1 MALRKTLLFISATLL
16 IIPLGTS
23 QTCAGKPQPLGGKS
37 GWALDG
43 GGFAM
48 FSKMNVNIDGY
59 AKAYH
64 PDNAAAGALLHLCV
78 AGKVYLPD
86 GTSYEGSESNQTCT
100 GKFMTDFAKIRA
112 AGWQDPSV
120 GAINWYG
127 IVGQGSA
134 TIHGR
139 TITAVKPVE
148 QKDGSG
154 FYVSPTSLFDHSV
167 RDEGDQDRYVNPLR
181 IPAAVVP
188 RVLQSKGIVM
198 GTFGVAIDK
207 KKNIAVPFVVDDSGP
222 AVGEGSVALARMVA
236 GQPSPTTSRARTAT
250 SGRLTPQP
258 SSGFSSEEK
267 PLPTTTPSPIH
278 SLPERRTPTNNG
290 AETSV
295 SSSACQQCQP
305 TEPQ

>member
-1 MALRKTLLFISATLL
+1 MRLREKTLLTAIFLL
-16 IIPLGTS
+16 LVQSGTA
-23 QTCAGKPQPLGGKS
+23 QTCAGKPQPLGTKN

-64 PDNAAAGALLHLCV
+64 PDNAAAGALLHLCE

-154 FYVSPTSLFDHSV
+154 FYVSPTSLFDHNV
-167 RDEGDQDRYVNPLR
+167 KDEGDQDRYVNPLH

-188 RVLQSKGIVM
+188 RALQSKGIVM
-198 GTFGVAIDK
+198 GTFGAAIDK
-207 KKNIAVPFVVDDSGP
+207 KNNTAVPFVVDDSGP

-236 GQPSPTTSRARTAT
+236 GQPITDDVTRKNRYV
-250 SGRLTPQP
+250 GQVD
-258 SSGFSSEEK
+258 
-267 PLPTTTPSPIH
+267 
-278 SLPERRTPTNNG
+278 TPTVLWVFFGGKVAVYDHMQPNSLIAG
-290 AETSV
+290 AQD
-295 SSSACQQCQP
+295 AYKRWGGDARLKQCLAAVP
-305 TEPQ
+305 SN